1 MVQKPCRV
9 GAIAAR
15 PLVGRNGAAYCV
27 AMQRWVCKDGWMTLL
42 TSVPIKRQKT
52 AVPPSAAPAHS
63 L

>member
-9 GAIAAR
+9 EAIAVK
-15 PLVGRNGAAYCV
+15 PLVGRNSAAYGA
-27 AMQRWVCKDGWMTLL
+27 AMQRSVRQDGWMTLL
-42 TSVPIKRQKT
+42 TSVPIRRQKT